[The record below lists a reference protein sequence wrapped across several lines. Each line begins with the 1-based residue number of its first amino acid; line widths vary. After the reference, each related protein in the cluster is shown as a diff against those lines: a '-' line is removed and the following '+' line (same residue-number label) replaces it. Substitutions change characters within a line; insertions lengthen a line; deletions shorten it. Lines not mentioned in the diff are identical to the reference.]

1 MHFVRLSGIVG
12 VSIDRIICFV
22 LSKDC
27 VVVVSEGRA
36 IAQPVPVA
44 FVTHGFSFS

>member
-1 MHFVRLSGIVG
+1 M
-12 VSIDRIICFV
+12 DRIIAFV
-22 LSKDC
+22 FSENC

-44 FVTHGFSFS
+44 FVGFAHGFALVLTQQRPTMW